1 MQLSRVSSTD
11 DDDDDGENSALSRS
25 RSVAAVLKFESM
37 VLTKAFKAA

>member
-1 MQLSRVSSTD
+1 MQLSRVSST
-11 DDDDDGENSALSRS
+11 DDDDGENSALSRS